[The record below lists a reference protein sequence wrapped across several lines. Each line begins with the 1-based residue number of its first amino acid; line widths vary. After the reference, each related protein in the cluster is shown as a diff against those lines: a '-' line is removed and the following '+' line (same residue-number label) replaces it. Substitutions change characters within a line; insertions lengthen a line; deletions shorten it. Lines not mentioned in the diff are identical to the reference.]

1 MPILSI
7 TLLRTSQPP
16 NCVQVG
22 TWWIAMNLL
31 SLIALVALYASAT
44 PSSVNAA
51 TLNDPCAA
59 LSASALAQGN
69 GMRVLFLHIT
79 Y

>member
-1 MPILSI
+1 
-7 TLLRTSQPP
+7 
-16 NCVQVG
+16 
-22 TWWIAMNLL
+22 MNLL